1 MVRRVW
7 IIFQTILVFLLV
19 AKSLLGLAEHG
30 PKGSYF
36 EIKRQLVMG
45 LITWRRRGSMKKDFP
60 SFPLHNT
67 LRLMEVEEGRRDT
80 ASG

>member
-7 IIFQTILVFLLV
+7 IIVQTILVFLLV
-19 AKSLLGLAEHG
+19 AKSLVGMAKHC

-45 LITWRRRGSMKKDFP
+45 LITQRKKGRMKK
-60 SFPLHNT
+60 
-67 LRLMEVEEGRRDT
+67 
-80 ASG
+80 A